1 MVIASFDYSKSF
13 INNLMIHS
21 NEKRND
27 GMSFEELLTELK
39 RMRIQMRYFHE
50 IQKESELLDAEYH
63 HIVKMQK
70 QGKLT
75 LFESFPDA
83 S

>member
-1 MVIASFDYSKSF
+1 
-13 INNLMIHS
+13 MIDS
-21 NEKRND
+21 NGKQND
-27 GMSFEELLTELK
+27 GMSFEELLEELK
-39 RMRIQMRYFHE
+39 RLRVRMRYFRE

-63 HIVKMQK
+63 HIVKMKK

>member
-1 MVIASFDYSKSF
+1 
-13 INNLMIHS
+13 MIDS
-21 NEKRND
+21 NGKQND
-27 GMSFEELLTELK
+27 GMSFEELLEELK
-39 RMRIQMRYFHE
+39 RLRVRMRYFLE

>member
-1 MVIASFDYSKSF
+1 
-13 INNLMIHS
+13 MIDS
-21 NEKRND
+21 NGKQND
-27 GMSFEELLTELK
+27 GMSFEELLEELK
-39 RMRIQMRYFHE
+39 RLRVRMRYFSE